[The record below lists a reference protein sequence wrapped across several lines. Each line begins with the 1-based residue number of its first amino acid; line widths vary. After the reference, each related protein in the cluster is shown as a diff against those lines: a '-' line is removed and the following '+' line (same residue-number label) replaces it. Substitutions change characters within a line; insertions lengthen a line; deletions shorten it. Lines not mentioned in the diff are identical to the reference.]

1 MNPIPPIMDPPLINE
16 TSFSAANPSSY
27 TLAEIWPFPP
37 PPPPPTRSGLRMDN
51 LADPDGSLEESTLT
65 DQSSGNGTRIRKTR
79 DFSSEKDDS
88 TKIVSTTTSAN
99 DLVCFYFIFFL
110 FFLFGFSKSWVFFYS
125 CFLAAMVS

>member
-1 MNPIPPIMDPPLINE
+1 MDPPLINE

-27 TLAEIWPFPP
+27 TLTEIWPFPP
-37 PPPPPTRSGLRMDN
+37 PPPSSTRLGLRMDN

-88 TKIVSTTTSAN
+88 SKMVSTTTSAN
-99 DLVCFYFIFFL
+99 DLVCFYFSFFYSFRLVSRKAGFFSFL
-110 FFLFGFSKSWVFFYS
+110 FF
-125 CFLAAMVS
+125 

>member
-1 MNPIPPIMDPPLINE
+1 MDPPLINE

-27 TLAEIWPFPP
+27 TLTEIWPFPP
-37 PPPPPTRSGLRMDN
+37 PPPSSTRLGLRMDN

-88 TKIVSTTTSAN
+88 SKMVSTTTSAN
-99 DLVCFYFIFFL
+99 DLVCFYFSFFS
-110 FFLFGFSKSWVFFYS
+110 FLSFGFSKGWIFFFS
-125 CFLAAMVS
+125 FF